1 MLRSFRVLRNH
12 KASTV
17 TFQTCRALSTS
28 AIMASDPIVKA
39 LQEFTTCDVSD
50 ALCKLKNKKSPNGGF
65 LAGLTMYSPERQAG
79 ETKIVGPA
87 YTVRYQRNEDPEPK
101 LSSHYVG

>member
-1 MLRSFRVLRNH
+1 MSLRSRLFC
-12 KASTV
+12 
-17 TFQTCRALSTS
+17 TFQLTIDS
-28 AIMASDPIVKA
+28 
-39 LQEFTTCDVSD
+39 CDVSD
-50 ALCKLKNKKSPNGGF
+50 ALCKIMNKKSPNGGF

>member
-39 LQEFTTCDVSD
+39 LQEFTT
-50 ALCKLKNKKSPNGGF
+50 
-65 LAGLTMYSPERQAG
+65 
-79 ETKIVGPA
+79 
-87 YTVRYQRNEDPEPK
+87 
-101 LSSHYVG
+101 